1 MKHIINYK
9 LFESNFALQTEI
21 WLDSL
26 ATRTGSRRFSG
37 EDLTQLI
44 DSLDPDQE
52 SELFGKIA
60 AHPNLKPVD
69 QHRLLELSSDNS
81 AYQSRVKFN
90 LSGNLSLTRELV
102 TEFSTD
108 TSEVIRGQVAKNPI
122 IDWET
127 AGEFSRDPDWFV
139 RSMVALNP
147 AIRTEDLYLLTFDS
161 HQNVKD
167 CADFAMSK
175 RDPIGE
181 LLGDF

>member
-1 MKHIINYK
+1 MKHIINYR
-9 LFESNFALQTEI
+9 LFESNVALQTEI

-26 ATRTGSRRFSG
+26 AHRKDNRKFSG

-52 SELFGKIA
+52 SELLGKIA
-60 AHPNLKPVD
+60 AHPNLRPAD
-69 QHRLLELSSDNS
+69 QSRLLELSSDS
-81 AYQSRVKFN
+81 MYQSRVKFN

-102 TEFSTD
+102 TQFSTD
-108 TSEVIRGQVAKNPI
+108 SSDTIRGHIAKNPI

-147 AIRTEDLYLLTFDS
+147 ALSTEDLYLLTFDS
-161 HQNVKD
+161 HRNVKD

-175 RDPIGE
+175 RDPLGE